1 MHSLKIGES
10 PISLHRAYPK
20 ICKRRTKCIR
30 VACPASPE
38 SMLLH
43 VFRPPSTCSPI
54 EKHQWWHVFTG
65 QDVPRFAP
73 KNSWLGHRHLW
84 GAAHRD
90 TPIASSLLC
99 FTISGWITCTM
110 FVLRP
115 RLVSQQ
121 IRFQADFF
129 SSDIAEDGRSLVTNI
144 YTISYDIRYLCTL
157 NFFL

>member
-10 PISLHRAYPK
+10 PISFHRAYPK

-99 FTISGWITCTM
+99 FTISGWITCTTYWDLDWSLNRLD
-110 FVLRP
+110 FKLIFSPQILRKMEDHW
-115 RLVSQQ
+115 LQ
-121 IRFQADFF
+121 IFIQ
-129 SSDIAEDGRSLVTNI
+129 
-144 YTISYDIRYLCTL
+144 
-157 NFFL
+157 